1 MPSEF
6 EKVLDEIR
14 KRSSKYEDIGDVKGE
29 IIKNIVEVY
38 KRQLGLFT
46 EILERGGF
54 DLGDLNQ
61 KQSPREILSDF
72 LSLCNGL
79 RREKLYKIFGK
90 LYEQNSGIS
99 LLREIRDLLGQPENQ
114 RIDIPT
120 GTKKILF
127 LSANPKGTS
136 QLRLDEEIREIKEG
150 LRRSKKREG
159 FAIETGHA
167 VRYREIWRAIL
178 DSGPNIVHFS
188 GHGLGDEGLVFED
201 EAGQQKLVGA
211 EALAG
216 LFKLFAD
223 QIECVV
229 LNVCY
234 SEVQARAIVEHI
246 PFVVGMNKA
255 IGDRAAIE
263 FAIGFYD
270 GLGAGKTVEFA
281 YELGCNSIKMAGIP
295 EHLTPQLL
303 RKNSI
308 DIFSIDIPKKD
319 SPRHST
325 KSKIPVV
332 LLLDTS
338 SSMLGQRIDSL
349 NAGIAAFKEEF
360 EPNTNISQ
368 NLELAIVTCNSNRE
382 TFQGFVNMDNFIPVT
397 LEAEGETKIGKG
409 IDSALDNIENY
420 QEYCQKN
427 NFQYRK
433 PLLLLIIGGSPTD
446 DWRNSAERVRQVV
459 EANRLNFFVVG
470 VKGADMTS
478 LRQIAPP
485 QTPPKTLDNFKFRE
499 LFQWLADYLKKVSSS
514 EKGTRIRPLP
524 TTEWEASE

>member
-1 MPSEF
+1 MS
-6 EKVLDEIR
+6 
-14 KRSSKYEDIGDVKGE
+14 
-29 IIKNIVEVY
+29 
-38 KRQLGLFT
+38 
-46 EILERGGF
+46 
-54 DLGDLNQ
+54 
-61 KQSPREILSDF
+61 
-72 LSLCNGL
+72 
-79 RREKLYKIFGK
+79 
-90 LYEQNSGIS
+90 
-99 LLREIRDLLGQPENQ
+99 
-114 RIDIPT
+114 T

-263 FAIGFYD
+263 FAIGFYN

-281 YELGCNSIKMAGIP
+281 YKLGCNSIEIAGIP

-303 RKNSI
+303 RKNSPQSLAPLYKNLEEYLKNEQWKKADLETMEILIEIADSIESPNQLMKDRDMITWLELKDI
-308 DIFSIDIPKKD
+308 D
-319 SPRHST
+319 
-325 KSKIPVV
+325 KIPDEA
-332 LLLDTS
+332 LKT
-338 SSMLGQRIDSL
+338 IDKL
-349 NAGIAAFKEEF
+349 W
-360 EPNTNISQ
+360 
-368 NLELAIVTCNSNRE
+368 V
-382 TFQGFVNMDNFIPVT
+382 
-397 LEAEGETKIGKG
+397 KIGR
-409 IDSALDNIENY
+409 AH
-420 QEYCQKN
+420 
-427 NFQYRK
+427 
-433 PLLLLIIGGSPTD
+433 
-446 DWRNSAERVRQVV
+446 V
-459 EANRLNFFVVG
+459 
-470 VKGADMTS
+470 
-478 LRQIAPP
+478 
-485 QTPPKTLDNFKFRE
+485 
-499 LFQWLADYLKKVSSS
+499 
-514 EKGTRIRPLP
+514 
-524 TTEWEASE
+524 

>member
-6 EKVLDEIR
+6 QHCLEQIKKI
-14 KRSSKYEDIGDVKGE
+14 KCKDIGDIKKE
-29 IIKNIVEVY
+29 IINELLQVY
-38 KRQLGLFT
+38 ANNTTLFLT
-46 EILERGGF
+46 VIKRGGF
-54 DLGDLNQ
+54 PTYQLRDKEPLDTIIEDFFDQCTGLN
-61 KQSPREILSDF
+61 RDE
-72 LSLCNGL
+72 
-79 RREKLYKIFGK
+79 LYKIFSE
-90 LYEQNSGIS
+90 LYDRNKGIS
-99 LLREIRDLLGQPENQ
+99 LLKGIRDTLIQFKHQSTDTPTYTPLPKTSLPL
-114 RIDIPT
+114 IPSPPTKLST

-167 VRYREIWRAIL
+167 VRYREIRRAIL

-263 FAIGFYD
+263 FAIGFYN

-281 YELGCNSIKMAGIP
+281 YKLGCNSIEIAGIP

-319 SPRHST
+319 SPTLATLYKNLEEYLKNEQWKEADLETMEILIEIADSIESPNQLMKDRDIIT
-325 KSKIPVV
+325 WLELKDIDKIPDEA
-332 LLLDTS
+332 LKT
-338 SSMLGQRIDSL
+338 IDKLWVKYSKGHFGFSVQAKIWTERECQGKQGKFDFIIYQNKFAKSIGWYDGRKWINRYDNFDFSVDAKRGHLPSL
-349 NAGIAAFKEEF
+349 SF
-360 EPNTNISQ
+360 PNQKIREITWS
-368 NLELAIVTCNSNRE
+368 RWKE
-382 TFQGFVNMDNFIPVT
+382 TF
-397 LEAEGETKIGKG
+397 
-409 IDSALDNIENY
+409 
-420 QEYCQKN
+420 
-427 NFQYRK
+427 
-433 PLLLLIIGGSPTD
+433 
-446 DWRNSAERVRQVV
+446 ERFFP
-459 EANRLNFFVVG
+459 RLFH
-470 VKGADMTS
+470 
-478 LRQIAPP
+478 L
-485 QTPPKTLDNFKFRE
+485 
-499 LFQWLADYLKKVSSS
+499 
-514 EKGTRIRPLP
+514 
-524 TTEWEASE
+524 

>member
-6 EKVLDEIR
+6 QHCLEQIKKI
-14 KRSSKYEDIGDVKGE
+14 KCKDIGDIKKE
-29 IIKNIVEVY
+29 IINELLQVY
-38 KRQLGLFT
+38 ANNTALFLT
-46 EILERGGF
+46 VIKRGGF
-54 DLGDLNQ
+54 PTYQLRDKEPLDTIIEDFFDQCTGLN
-61 KQSPREILSDF
+61 RDE
-72 LSLCNGL
+72 
-79 RREKLYKIFGK
+79 LYKIFSE
-90 LYEQNSGIS
+90 LYDRNKGIS
-99 LLREIRDLLGQPENQ
+99 LLKGIRDTLVQFKHQ
-114 RIDIPT
+114 STDIPTYTPSPKISLPLIPSSPTKLST

-308 DIFSIDIPKKD
+308 DIFFIDIPKKD
-319 SPRHST
+319 SPTLATLYKNLEEYLKNEQWKKADLETMEILIEIADSIESPDPRRDLIT
-325 KSKIPVV
+325 WLKQTDLDKIPDEV
-332 LLLDTS
+332 LKTIDQLWVKYSKGHFGFSVQAKIWGECCGKQRKCELKITYRNKFAESVGWSDGRKWIKRYDNLDFS
-338 SSMLGQRIDSL
+338 IDAKRGHLPSLSFPGQKI
-349 NAGIAAFKEEF
+349 KE
-360 EPNTNISQ
+360 ISERSWQ
-368 NLELAIVTCNSNRE
+368 E
-382 TFQGFVNMDNFIPVT
+382 TF
-397 LEAEGETKIGKG
+397 K
-409 IDSALDNIENY
+409 
-420 QEYCQKN
+420 C
-427 NFQYRK
+427 
-433 PLLLLIIGGSPTD
+433 LLP
-446 DWRNSAERVRQVV
+446 
-459 EANRLNFFVVG
+459 RL
-470 VKGADMTS
+470 
-478 LRQIAPP
+478 
-485 QTPPKTLDNFKFRE
+485 FK
-499 LFQWLADYLKKVSSS
+499 LVD
-514 EKGTRIRPLP
+514 
-524 TTEWEASE
+524 

>member
-6 EKVLDEIR
+6 QHCLEQIKKI
-14 KRSSKYEDIGDVKGE
+14 KCKDIGDIKKE
-29 IIKNIVEVY
+29 IINELLQVY
-38 KRQLGLFT
+38 ANNTTLFLT
-46 EILERGGF
+46 VIKRGGF
-54 DLGDLNQ
+54 PTYQLRDKEPLDTIIEDFFDQCTGLN
-61 KQSPREILSDF
+61 RDE
-72 LSLCNGL
+72 
-79 RREKLYKIFGK
+79 LYKIFSE
-90 LYEQNSGIS
+90 LYDKNKGIS
-99 LLREIRDLLGQPENQ
+99 LLKGIRDTLVQFKHQSTDTPTYTPLPKTSLPL
-114 RIDIPT
+114 IPSPPTKLST

-281 YELGCNSIKMAGIP
+281 YELGCNSIEIAGIP

-319 SPRHST
+319 SPTLATLYKNLEEYLKNEQWKEADLETMEILIEIADSIESPNQLMKDRDIIT
-325 KSKIPVV
+325 WLELKDIDKIP
-332 LLLDTS
+332 D
-338 SSMLGQRIDSL
+338 
-349 NAGIAAFKEEF
+349 
-360 EPNTNISQ
+360 
-368 NLELAIVTCNSNRE
+368 
-382 TFQGFVNMDNFIPVT
+382 
-397 LEAEGETKIGKG
+397 EA
-409 IDSALDNIENY
+409 L
-420 QEYCQKN
+420 
-427 NFQYRK
+427 K
-433 PLLLLIIGGSPTD
+433 P
-446 DWRNSAERVRQVV
+446 
-459 EANRLNFFVVG
+459 
-470 VKGADMTS
+470 
-478 LRQIAPP
+478 
-485 QTPPKTLDNFKFRE
+485 
-499 LFQWLADYLKKVSSS
+499 
-514 EKGTRIRPLP
+514 
-524 TTEWEASE
+524 

>member
-281 YELGCNSIKMAGIP
+281 YKLGCNSIEIAGIP

-308 DIFSIDIPKKD
+308 DIFSIDIPKKGFPTLAPLYKNLEEYLKNEQWKEADLETMEILIEIAD
-319 SPRHST
+319 SIESPNQPMKDRDIIT
-325 KSKIPVV
+325 WLELKDIDKIPDED
-332 LLLDTS
+332 LKT
-338 SSMLGQRIDSL
+338 IDKLWVEYSKGHFGFSVQAKIWTEKECRGKQGEFNFIIYQNKFAKSIGWYDGRKWINRYDNFDFSVDAKRGHLPSL
-349 NAGIAAFKEEF
+349 SF
-360 EPNTNISQ
+360 PNQKIREITWS
-368 NLELAIVTCNSNRE
+368 RWKE
-382 TFQGFVNMDNFIPVT
+382 TF
-397 LEAEGETKIGKG
+397 
-409 IDSALDNIENY
+409 
-420 QEYCQKN
+420 
-427 NFQYRK
+427 
-433 PLLLLIIGGSPTD
+433 
-446 DWRNSAERVRQVV
+446 ERFFP
-459 EANRLNFFVVG
+459 RLFH
-470 VKGADMTS
+470 
-478 LRQIAPP
+478 L
-485 QTPPKTLDNFKFRE
+485 
-499 LFQWLADYLKKVSSS
+499 
-514 EKGTRIRPLP
+514 
-524 TTEWEASE
+524 

>member
-1 MPSEF
+1 MS
-6 EKVLDEIR
+6 
-14 KRSSKYEDIGDVKGE
+14 
-29 IIKNIVEVY
+29 
-38 KRQLGLFT
+38 
-46 EILERGGF
+46 
-54 DLGDLNQ
+54 
-61 KQSPREILSDF
+61 
-72 LSLCNGL
+72 
-79 RREKLYKIFGK
+79 
-90 LYEQNSGIS
+90 
-99 LLREIRDLLGQPENQ
+99 
-114 RIDIPT
+114 T

-263 FAIGFYD
+263 FAIGFYN

-281 YELGCNSIKMAGIP
+281 YKLGCNSIEIAGIP

-319 SPRHST
+319 SPTLAPLYKNLEEYLKNEQWKEADLETMEILIEIADSIESPNQPMKDRDVIT
-325 KSKIPVV
+325 WLELKDIDKIPDED
-332 LLLDTS
+332 LKT
-338 SSMLGQRIDSL
+338 IDKLWVEYSKGHFGFSVQAKIWTERECQGKQGEFNFIIYQNKFAKSIGWYDGRKWINRYDNFDFSVDAKRGHLPSL
-349 NAGIAAFKEEF
+349 SF
-360 EPNTNISQ
+360 PNQKIREITWS
-368 NLELAIVTCNSNRE
+368 RWKE
-382 TFQGFVNMDNFIPVT
+382 TF
-397 LEAEGETKIGKG
+397 
-409 IDSALDNIENY
+409 
-420 QEYCQKN
+420 
-427 NFQYRK
+427 
-433 PLLLLIIGGSPTD
+433 
-446 DWRNSAERVRQVV
+446 ERFFP
-459 EANRLNFFVVG
+459 RLFH
-470 VKGADMTS
+470 
-478 LRQIAPP
+478 L
-485 QTPPKTLDNFKFRE
+485 
-499 LFQWLADYLKKVSSS
+499 
-514 EKGTRIRPLP
+514 
-524 TTEWEASE
+524 

>member
-6 EKVLDEIR
+6 QHCLEQIKKI
-14 KRSSKYEDIGDVKGE
+14 KCKDIGDIKKE
-29 IIKNIVEVY
+29 IINELLQVY
-38 KRQLGLFT
+38 ANNTTLFLT
-46 EILERGGF
+46 VIKRGGF
-54 DLGDLNQ
+54 PTYQLRDKEPLDTIIEDFFDQCTGLN
-61 KQSPREILSDF
+61 RDE
-72 LSLCNGL
+72 
-79 RREKLYKIFGK
+79 LYKIFSE
-90 LYEQNSGIS
+90 LYDRNKGIS
-99 LLREIRDLLGQPENQ
+99 LLKGIRDTLVQFKHQ
-114 RIDIPT
+114 STDIPTYTPSPKISLPLIPSSPTKLST

-303 RKNSI
+303 RKNSPQSLAPLYKNLEEYLKNEQWKKADLETMEILIEIADSIESPDPRRDLITWLKQTDLDKIPDEVLKTI
-308 DIFSIDIPKKD
+308 DQLWVKYSKGHFGFSVQAKIWGECCGKQRKCELKITYRNKFAESVGWSDGRKWIKRYDNLDFSIDAKRGHLP
-319 SPRHST
+319 SLSFPGQ
-325 KSKIPVV
+325 KI
-332 LLLDTS
+332 
-338 SSMLGQRIDSL
+338 
-349 NAGIAAFKEEF
+349 KE
-360 EPNTNISQ
+360 ISERSWQ
-368 NLELAIVTCNSNRE
+368 E
-382 TFQGFVNMDNFIPVT
+382 TF
-397 LEAEGETKIGKG
+397 K
-409 IDSALDNIENY
+409 
-420 QEYCQKN
+420 C
-427 NFQYRK
+427 
-433 PLLLLIIGGSPTD
+433 LLP
-446 DWRNSAERVRQVV
+446 
-459 EANRLNFFVVG
+459 RL
-470 VKGADMTS
+470 
-478 LRQIAPP
+478 
-485 QTPPKTLDNFKFRE
+485 FK
-499 LFQWLADYLKKVSSS
+499 LVD
-514 EKGTRIRPLP
+514 
-524 TTEWEASE
+524 